1 MTFLWLPLLLL
12 LLVVPLLVAGYALAL
27 RRRRPASLRYS
38 SVSLIRA
45 ALPNRSRLRRH
56 LPFALFAVAVGSL
69 AIAVARP
76 AVTMSVPSN
85 QATIILTLDVSG
97 SMCST
102 DIPPSRIQAAEAAA
116 ASYIESQAA
125 NTQIGI
131 VAFGGF
137 AELVQAPT
145 TDRGQLIA
153 ALQSLTTGRRT
164 AIGSGILAGIDAIS
178 SVDPAVPRSVT
189 DTTPGDAPPPVTPGT
204 HVPDIIVLLTDGA
217 SNTGPDP
224 LDAAQQAADRG
235 VRVYTIGFGTA
246 DGGAFNGACA
256 QQFLGREP
264 NIPGD
269 PNGGFGG
276 GFGGGGG
283 GFGGGGGGFGGG
295 NPPGGFRRGID
306 EATLQKIADV
316 TGGTYHPAESAGQL
330 QSVFASLPTNIIF
343 KTEDEEISVVFV
355 ALGAILAA
363 AAFLLGRAWRPLP

>member
-1 MTFLWLPLLLL
+1 MTFLWFPLLLV
-12 LLVVPLLVAGYALAL
+12 LLVVPLLVAAYLLAL
-27 RRRRPASLRYS
+27 RRRRPAGLRYS

-56 LPFALFAVAVGSL
+56 LPFTLFAVAVASL

-76 AVTMSVPSN
+76 AVSASVPSN

-102 DIPPSRIQAAEAAA
+102 DIAPSRIQAAEAAA

-131 VAFGGF
+131 VAFSGF

-145 TDRGQLIA
+145 TNRDQLIA

-178 SVDPAVPRSVT
+178 GVDPAVPRSLT
-189 DTTPGDAPPPVTPGT
+189 DATPGDAPPPVAPGT
-204 HVPDIIVLLTDGA
+204 HVPDIIVLLTDGV

-224 LDAAQQAADRG
+224 LDATQQAADRG

-246 DGGAFNGACA
+246 DGGAFSRGCA
-256 QQFLGREP
+256 SQFIGREP
-264 NIPGD
+264 NIPGN
-269 PNGGFGG
+269 PGAF
-276 GFGGGGG
+276 
-283 GFGGGGGGFGGG
+283 GGGGGFGGG

-306 EATLQKIADV
+306 EATLQKIADI
-316 TGGTYHPAESAGQL
+316 TGGTYHPAESAGEL

-355 ALGAILAA
+355 ALGGILAA
-363 AAFLLGRAWRPLP
+363 TAFLLGRAWRPLP